1 MTQVTNGIRAI
12 LSNAGVYDL
21 FQKIMGAE
29 DGRSTFVSRYVRA
42 RPGERL
48 LDIGCGTAGLVS
60 YLPGVEY
67 AGFDPDPGYIE
78 AAKEKFRNRAGASF
92 FCGIAD
98 DAALR
103 ALGKFDI
110 VVASG
115 VLHHLDDG
123 QVRELAGL
131 ASRALKPGGRLVTLD
146 PCLVEGQSPI
156 ARFLALRDR
165 GRNVRD
171 LEGYRTLVAPAFAS
185 VTPEVRHDLGRI
197 PYTHL
202 IMECAAR

>member
-1 MTQVTNGIRAI
+1 MTQVTSGIRAI

-21 FQKIMGAE
+21 FQKLMGGE
-29 DGRSTFVSRYVRA
+29 DGRATFVSRYIRA
-42 RPGERL
+42 REGDRV
-48 LDIGCGTAGLVS
+48 LDIGCGTAGLLS
-60 YLPGVEY
+60 HLPRVEY
-67 AGFDPDPGYIE
+67 HGFDPDPGYIE
-78 AAKEKFRNRAGASF
+78 AASEKYRHTPGASF
-92 FCGIAD
+92 HCGNAD
-98 DAALR
+98 EPAIG

-123 QVRELAGL
+123 QAKALANM
-131 ASRALKPGGRLVTLD
+131 ARAALKEGGRLVTLD

-171 LEGYRTLVAPAFAS
+171 LEGYRSLVAPAFAS
-185 VTPEVRHDLGRI
+185 VTTDIRHDLGRI

-202 IMECAAR
+202 IMECASR